1 MVSILYN
8 LISIGIDDGTFGE
21 DEDVWFKEEN
31 T

>member
-8 LISIGIDDGTFGE
+8 LISIGIDDGIFGG
-21 DEDVWFKEEN
+21 DEDVFKEEN